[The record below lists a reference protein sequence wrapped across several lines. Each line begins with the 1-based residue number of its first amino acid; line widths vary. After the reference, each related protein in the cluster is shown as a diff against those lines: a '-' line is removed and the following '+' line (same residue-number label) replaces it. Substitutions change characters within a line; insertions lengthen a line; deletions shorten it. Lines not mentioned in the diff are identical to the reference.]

1 LRENFG
7 DGLMLKYHEKERK
20 KAVTSMI
27 TERKTTI
34 RSYLQK
40 HKKRMVGLF
49 VFVLLCGMVFTV
61 VLPNI
66 NLEFMPFSDVKPQ
79 KLDRISEY
87 AFRKIIGYGYEEKIY
102 VKDTAEIRSRLEADS
117 MIFGDVEFIVKL
129 IPFYELEVA
138 FKESS
143 PLFTLISQ
151 RSDTVP
157 VIYSDKGKIYPYSTN
172 AADLPVVDA
181 NNPVDIFL
189 ATNFLMDMKKNDAML
204 YTRVSQLIPRTSEK
218 QITVFFND
226 VDFKTVFSLERDYWK
241 TAFRHYR
248 QLTRNMQNLNINS
261 IAVLDLRFRNLAY
274 TKEKDGGL

>member
-1 LRENFG
+1 MLR
-7 DGLMLKYHEKERK
+7 YHEKERRRAMTDLFSK
-20 KAVTSMI
+20 
-27 TERKTTI
+27 RKTTI
-34 RSYLQK
+34 RSFLQK
-40 HKKRMVGLF
+40 HKRHIID
-49 VFVLLCGMVFTV
+49 VFILILLCGVFYTV
-61 VLPNI
+61 VLPNM
-66 NLEFMPFSDVKPQ
+66 NLDFISFSDVKPQ

-102 VKDTAEIRSRLEADS
+102 IKDTAEIRSRLEADS
-117 MIFGDVEFIVKL
+117 MIFGDVRFIVNL
-129 IPFYELEVA
+129 IPYELEVA

-143 PLFTLISQ
+143 PLFTLMSQ

-157 VIYSDKGKIYPYSTN
+157 VIYSDKGKIYPYSAN

-181 NNPVDIFL
+181 NNMGDISL
-189 ATNFLMDMKKNDAML
+189 ATNFLMNMKKNDAML
-204 YTRVSQLIPRTSEK
+204 YLRVSQLIPREAEK

-226 VDFKTVFSLERDYWK
+226 VDFKTVFSLEDDYWE

-248 QLTRNMQNLNINS
+248 QLTRNMRSLDINS

>member
-1 LRENFG
+1 
-7 DGLMLKYHEKERK
+7 MLKYHEKERK
-20 KAVTSMI
+20 RAMNSLISK
-27 TERKTTI
+27 RKSTI
-34 RSYLQK
+34 RDFLQK
-40 HKKRMVGLF
+40 RKRHIIGLF
-49 VFVLLCGMVFTV
+49 VLISLCGAFYAV

-66 NLEFMPFSDVKPQ
+66 NLEFVPFSDVKPQ

-87 AFRKIIGYGYEEKIY
+87 TFREIIGYGYEEKIY
-102 VKDTAEIRSRLEADS
+102 IKDTAKIRSSLEANS

-129 IPFYELEVA
+129 VPYQLEIA

-143 PLFTLISQ
+143 PLFALMSQ

-157 VIYSDKGKIYPYSTN
+157 VIYSDKGQIYPYSAN

-181 NNPVDIFL
+181 NNSEDISL
-189 ATNFLMDMKKNDAML
+189 ATNFLMDMMKNDAML
-204 YTRVSQLIPRTSEK
+204 YSRVSQLIPRVVER

-226 VDFKTVFSLERDYWK
+226 VDFKTIFSLEGDSWK

-248 QLTRNMQNLNINS
+248 QLTRNMRNLDINS
-261 IAVLDLRFRNLAY
+261 VAILDLRFRDLAY